1 MDKLF
6 LVAIG
11 AFFGYKYAQMNSE
24 QKKTLV
30 TDVQGKVTGLITQA
44 ETALEPIIAPVE

>member
-11 AFFGYKYAQMNSE
+11 AFFGYKYAQMNTE
-24 QKKTLV
+24 QKKMLV
-30 TDVQGKVTGLITQA
+30 TDVQNDITDLITQV
-44 ETALEPIIAPVE
+44 ETGLEPIIAPVK